1 VTQKLLVVLGKLA
14 DVVSGLTTLVVAGQG
29 LWSKVEKLVHVVS
42 QANLR

>member
-14 DVVSGLTTLVVAGQG
+14 DVVSGLT
-29 LWSKVEKLVHVVS
+29 SKVEKLVHVVS